1 MRRIKK
7 RKNRRLKSYKR
18 GLYSRNIRKC
28 FSSSS
33 WNSSTTR
40 NISERRRNDA
50 LERKRPPGKNKR

>member
-1 MRRIKK
+1 MQRIKK
-7 RKNRRLKSYKR
+7 TKNRRLKSYKR
-18 GLYSRNIRKC
+18 GLYSRSIRKC

-50 LERKRPPGKNKR
+50 LERKRPP